1 MTHNI
6 SNIVML
12 LGISHNVVFKDSKM
26 KIVPIEIK
34 FQTLYENRHLLTD
47 DVEYDSLLVSNFLNT
62 KIKLLDI
69 VSFINLDDT
78 SKIEIFKNYN
88 TVGYYHIISH
98 HNIHDLYGPEPNCYG
113 CWGWEE
119 YKEYNDN
126 ECYDKLD
133 IIDILVIL

>member
-1 MTHNI
+1 
-6 SNIVML
+6 
-12 LGISHNVVFKDSKM
+12 M

-78 SKIEIFKNYN
+78 SKMEIFKNYN
-88 TVGYYHIISH
+88 TYWRYYKIVY
-98 HNIHDLYGPEPNCYG
+98 HDKIYVIYGPEPENYG
-113 CWGWEE
+113 YWEWE
-119 YKEYNDN
+119 DYNESNTSDTIDVLAISYDN
-126 ECYDKLD
+126 RQ
-133 IIDILVIL
+133 